1 MRLHL
6 STLIAFASVW
16 PVAAAAQT
24 PPSPPPPSTAPAT
37 GQPNHV
43 AGDVGE
49 RGSAAKPAQGQAPSR
64 ASAPAPAPSST
75 PAPAPSQ
82 AKTDGPQPTGEET
95 ILEDIGE
102 AFPEGDSIILKIAA
116 DYGVSDNL
124 SVPTLLDL
132 PDPFEEDR
140 RRLERMRDLFDPLH
154 KMMDEV
160 LFGGSL
166 LPLPLTDDELRPPLS
181 PLPKPDKPKCGTPP
195 PRQAADQPVES
206 ILDEIEP
213 PSTEPR
219 PKTGDGVSQAP
230 ALDPSSSALLAYH
243 NQLRAKVGSPPLAWN
258 AALAAHAAEY
268 AQVMANSGQ
277 MVHSSRV
284 GREKERENLALS
296 PHGTNSASALV
307 QLWGKE
313 QALFRPGTFPSICAG
328 DWSQCAH
335 FTQMVWST
343 TTDVG
348 CGFAQ
353 GRQFDALVCR
363 YTPPGNRDGS
373 PVITQVAARPAIESC
388 PAVAIA
394 GAVRD

>member
-6 STLIAFASVW
+6 SASIALALAW
-16 PVAAAAQT
+16 PVPLAAQT
-24 PPSPPPPSTAPAT
+24 PPPTPAPTPTVPPPAA
-37 GQPNHV
+37 GKPNLV
-43 AGDVGE
+43 SGDVGE
-49 RGSAAKPAQGQAPSR
+49 RGTAAKPAQPAAGAEAGAPNPPR
-64 ASAPAPAPSST
+64 AEAAAGPT
-75 PAPAPSQ
+75 P
-82 AKTDGPQPTGEET
+82 DGIDD
-95 ILEDIGE
+95 ILEDMAE
-102 AFPEGDSIILKIAA
+102 APVKPPIKLPA

-124 SVPTLLDL
+124 SGPSILLDT
-132 PDPFEEDR
+132 DPFRKEQEALARKR
-140 RRLERMRDLFDPLH
+140 RIYRMLEGKFD
-154 KMMDEV
+154 DV
-160 LFGGSL
+160 LLGTGFSL
-166 LPLPLTDDELRPPLS
+166 PPLTDEELRPPVVAPS
-181 PLPKPDKPKCGTPP
+181 AGAKPKCDKPP
-195 PRQAADQPVES
+195 APTRTAGDQPVES

-213 PSTEPR
+213 PTSQPP
-219 PKTGDGVSQAP
+219 PKAEGAVSQAP
-230 ALDPSSSALLAYH
+230 ALDPGSSALLAYH

-268 AQVMANSGQ
+268 AQVMADSGQ

-296 PHGTNSASALV
+296 PHGSNSANALV

-373 PVITQVAARPAIESC
+373 PVIAPVAARPAVERC
-388 PAVAIA
+388 PTVAVAGSA
-394 GAVRD
+394 RD